1 MEFKSFAIVIFL
13 FIFLITLFACNN
25 TLFDKIKFNKPQWD
39 SVGDLESYPYRE
51 AMLPDLIQH
60 HKIKGLTY
68 RQLIDSLGEPEN
80 YGDVK
85 DSLRYDIIVN
95 FGYLDPKSGKYLS
108 IGFDEDSIVT
118 GFKVVEWKNRHANE

>member
-1 MEFKSFAIVIFL
+1 MKLKPFPVIVTVLMSSI
-13 FIFLITLFACNN
+13 LILGCNN
-25 TLFDKIKFNKPQWD
+25 IINNDIKFNKTKWE

-51 AMLPDLIQH
+51 DMLSDLIQH

-80 YGDVK
+80 YGDLK
-85 DSLRYDIIVN
+85 DSVRYDIIVN
-95 FGYLDPKSGKYLS
+95 YGYLDPKSGKYLA
-108 IGFDEDSIVT
+108 IGFNKDSITT